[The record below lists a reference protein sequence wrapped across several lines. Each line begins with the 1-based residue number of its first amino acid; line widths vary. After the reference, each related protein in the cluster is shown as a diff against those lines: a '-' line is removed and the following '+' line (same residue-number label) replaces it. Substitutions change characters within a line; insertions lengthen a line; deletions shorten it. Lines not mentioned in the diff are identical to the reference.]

1 MPVNESDWP
10 VHLQTRLV
18 SGPDAFSALKSECSG
33 LTVLIIT
40 SAGFTKRGVV
50 AELKQYLAAA
60 TEVLLFDGITPNPE
74 LDLLDKLTTQFRPLK
89 PQLLIALGG
98 GSALDAA
105 KVLAQT
111 LVQPDQPD
119 GLLNLHFRQ
128 KQPLNWLPSLPLITI
143 PTTAGTGA
151 EVTPFA
157 TVWDGIFHKKYSLAH
172 QGMYP
177 VLTILQPQLTL
188 SLPWQETLYTALDTV
203 SHSLETLWN
212 KHNTPVSRNYAVQAL
227 ELVMQHLES
236 VLTQPDQLKGRE
248 QLQKASFLAG
258 LAISINR
265 TAIAHSISYPLTS
278 HYAVP
283 HGLACS
289 FSLPAIIELV
299 MSKQAVSKDIQP
311 LLARLSDWLLQL
323 PLYSEL
329 VQYLS
334 WQKLYELVPEMVNP
348 GRADNFVLPVHE
360 QRITQVLQRSEQMA
374 KEQKTTGTI

>member
-1 MPVNESDWP
+1 MSATESDL
-10 VHLQTRLV
+10 HMHHQTRLV
-18 SGPDAFSALKSECSG
+18 SGPDAFSALSSECVG

-50 AELKQYLAAA
+50 TELKQHLTES

-89 PQLLIALGG
+89 PQLLVALGG

-111 LVQPDQPD
+111 LVQPEQAD

-172 QGMYP
+172 QGMCP
-177 VLTILQPQLTL
+177 LLTILQPQLTL
-188 SLPWQETLYTALDTV
+188 SLPWQETFYTALDTV

-212 KHNTPVSRNYAVQAL
+212 KHNTPLSCDYAIQAL
-227 ELVMQHLES
+227 ELVMQHLNA
-236 VLTQPDQLKGRE
+236 VLQQPDQLKSRE
-248 QLQKASFLAG
+248 ELQKASFLAG

-299 MSKQAVSKDIQP
+299 MSKQAVTKDIQP
-311 LLARLSDWLLQL
+311 LLVRLSDWLLKL

-329 VQYLS
+329 KQYLA
-334 WQKLYELVPEMVNP
+334 WQQLYELVPEMVNP
-348 GRADNFVLPVHE
+348 GRADNFVLPMTE
-360 QRITQVLQRSEQMA
+360 PEISLLLQRSEQLA
-374 KEQKTTGTI
+374 QQS

>member
-1 MPVNESDWP
+1 MLATESYLPVQ
-10 VHLQTRLV
+10 HQTRLV
-18 SGPDAFSALKSECSG
+18 TGADAFSALSSECSG

-40 SAGFTKRGVV
+40 SSGFSKRGVV
-50 AELKQYLAAA
+50 AELKQHLTAA

-74 LDLLDKLTTQFRPLK
+74 LDLLDKLTTLFRPLK

-111 LVQPDQPD
+111 LVQPEQAD

-128 KQPLNWLPSLPLITI
+128 KQALNWLPSLPLITI

-157 TVWDGIFHKKYSLAH
+157 TVWDGVFHKKYSLAH
-172 QGMYP
+172 QGMSP
-177 VLTILQPQLTL
+177 VLTLLQPQLTL
-188 SLPWQETLYTALDTV
+188 SLPWKETLYTALDTV

-212 KHNTPVSRNYAVQAL
+212 KHNTPLSCSYAIQAL
-227 ELVMQHLES
+227 ELVMQHLNT
-236 VLTQPDQLKGRE
+236 VLQQPDQLKARE
-248 QLQKASFLAG
+248 ELQKASFLAG

-289 FSLPAIIELV
+289 FSLPAIIEQV
-299 MSKQAVSKDIQP
+299 MSKQAMPNDIQP
-311 LLARLSDWLLQL
+311 LLTRLFDWLLQL

-329 VQYLS
+329 TQYLS
-334 WQKLYELVPEMVNP
+334 WQQLSSLVPEMVNP
-348 GRADNFVLPVHE
+348 GRADNFVLPINEDEIHLL
-360 QRITQVLQRSEQMA
+360 LQRTQQLA
-374 KEQKTTGTI
+374 GAGNT

>member
-1 MPVNESDWP
+1 MPSSEFDLP
-10 VHLQTRLV
+10 VQHQTRLV
-18 SGPDAFSALKSECSG
+18 TGADAFSALSSECVG

-50 AELKQYLAAA
+50 AELKQYLTTA

-74 LDLLDKLTTQFRPLK
+74 LDLLDKITAQFQPLK

-111 LVQPDQPD
+111 LVQPEQTD

-151 EVTPFA
+151 EITPFA
-157 TVWDGIFHKKYSLAH
+157 TIWDGVFHKKYSLAH

-177 VLTILQPQLTL
+177 VLTLLQPQLTL
-188 SLPWQETLYTALDTV
+188 SLPWKETLYTALDTV

-212 KHNTPVSRNYAVQAL
+212 KHNTPLSCGYATQAL
-227 ELVMQHLES
+227 GLVTQHLTT
-236 VLTQPDQLKGRE
+236 VLEQPDQLHSRE
-248 QLQKASFLAG
+248 QLQKASFFAG

-299 MSKQAVSKDIQP
+299 LSDYDLPDEERQ
-311 LLARLSDWLLQL
+311 LLAELSDWLLKL
-323 PLYSEL
+323 PLFTEL
-329 VQYLS
+329 AQYLS
-334 WQKLYELVPEMVNP
+334 WQAIYALLPEMVNP
-348 GRADNFVLPVHE
+348 GRADNFVFPASEYGIRAL
-360 QRITQVLQRSEQMA
+360 LQRSEQLA
-374 KEQKTTGTI
+374 EERKP

>member
-1 MPVNESDWP
+1 MPSSESDLP
-10 VHLQTRLV
+10 VQHQTRLV
-18 SGPDAFSALKSECSG
+18 IGADAFSALSSECVG

-50 AELKQYLAAA
+50 AELKQYLTTA

-74 LDLLDKLTTQFRPLK
+74 LDLLDKLTAQFQPLK

-98 GSALDAA
+98 GSTLDTA

-111 LVQPDQPD
+111 LVQPEQTD

-151 EVTPFA
+151 EITPFA
-157 TVWDGIFHKKYSLAH
+157 TIWDGVFHKKYSLAH

-177 VLTILQPQLTL
+177 VLTLLQPQLTL
-188 SLPWQETLYTALDTV
+188 TLPWKETLYTALDTV

-212 KHNTPVSRNYAVQAL
+212 KHNTPLSCGYATQAL
-227 ELVMQHLES
+227 GLVTQHLTT
-236 VLTQPDQLKGRE
+236 VLEQPDQLHSRE
-248 QLQKASFLAG
+248 QLQKASFFAG

-299 MSKQAVSKDIQP
+299 LSDYDLPDEERQ
-311 LLARLSDWLLQL
+311 LLAELSDWLLKL
-323 PLYSEL
+323 PLFTEL
-329 VQYLS
+329 AQYLS
-334 WQKLYELVPEMVNP
+334 WQAIYALLPEMVNP
-348 GRADNFVLPVHE
+348 GRADNFVLPASE
-360 QRITQVLQRSEQMA
+360 YGIRALLQRSEQLA
-374 KEQKTTGTI
+374 EECKP

>member
-1 MPVNESDWP
+1 MLATESGLPV
-10 VHLQTRLV
+10 LQQTLLV
-18 SGPDAFSALKSECSG
+18 TGPDAFSALNSECRG

-50 AELKQYLAAA
+50 ANLKQHLTEA
-60 TEVLLFDGITPNPE
+60 TEILLFDGITPNPE
-74 LDLLDKLTTQFRPLK
+74 LDVLDKLTAQFRPLK

-111 LVQPDQPD
+111 LVQPEHAD

-128 KQPLNWLPSLPLITI
+128 KQPLNWLRSLPLITI

-157 TVWDGIFHKKYSLAH
+157 TVWDAVFHKKYSLAH

-177 VLTILQPQLTL
+177 VLTLLQPQLTL
-188 SLPWQETLYTALDTV
+188 SLPWKETFYTALDTV
-203 SHSLETLWN
+203 SHSVETLWN
-212 KHNTPVSRNYAVQAL
+212 KHNTPISCGYAIQAL
-227 ELVMQHLES
+227 ELVMQHLTT
-236 VLTQPDQLKGRE
+236 VLKQPDQLNGRE

-289 FSLPAIIELV
+289 FSLPAIIEVVL
-299 MSKQAVSKDIQP
+299 SKQAIPQDIHP
-311 LLARLSDWLLQL
+311 LLLRLSDWLVQL

-329 VQYLS
+329 TQYLS
-334 WQKLYELVPEMVNP
+334 WQQLSALVPEMVNP
-348 GRADNFVLPVHE
+348 GRADNFVLPMNEDEIHLL
-360 QRITQVLQRSEQMA
+360 LQRALQLAEA
-374 KEQKTTGTI
+374 GNT

>member
-1 MPVNESDWP
+1 MLATESDLP
-10 VHLQTRLV
+10 VQHQTRLV
-18 SGPDAFSALKSECSG
+18 TGPDAFSALSSECVG

-50 AELKQYLAAA
+50 TELKQHLTAA

-74 LDLLDKLTTQFRPLK
+74 LDLLDKLTTQFRPSK

-111 LVQPDQPD
+111 LVQPEQAD

-128 KQPLNWLPSLPLITI
+128 KQVLNWLPSLPLITI

-157 TVWDGIFHKKYSLAH
+157 TVWDGIFHKKYSLTN

-188 SLPWQETLYTALDTV
+188 SLPWKETFYTALDTV

-212 KHNTPVSRNYAVQAL
+212 KHNSPLSYGYAIQAI
-227 ELVMQHLES
+227 ELVMQHLNT
-236 VLTQPDQLKGRE
+236 VLQQPDQLKARE
-248 QLQKASFLAG
+248 ELQKASFLAG

-278 HYAVP
+278 KYGVP

-289 FSLPAIIELV
+289 FSLPAIIELIL
-299 MSKQAVSKDIQP
+299 SQEALSQAEQQ
-311 LLARLSDWLLQL
+311 LLSRLSLWMLALPIFTELLK
-323 PLYSEL
+323 YI
-329 VQYLS
+329 S
-334 WQKLYELVPEMVNP
+334 WKNIYALIPDMLEP
-348 GRADNFVLPVHE
+348 GRADNFLLPMTEHE
-360 QRITQVLQRSEQMA
+360 IRLIIQRSEQLA
-374 KEQKTTGTI
+374 I

>member
-1 MPVNESDWP
+1 MPVTKSDLP
-10 VHLQTRLV
+10 VQHQTRLV
-18 SGPDAFSALKSECSG
+18 TGPDAFSALISECVG

-50 AELKQYLAAA
+50 AELKQHLTAA

-105 KVLAQT
+105 KVLVQT
-111 LVQPDQPD
+111 MVQPEQAD

-177 VLTILQPQLTL
+177 VLTILQPKLTL
-188 SLPWQETLYTALDTV
+188 SLPWKETFYTALDTV

-212 KHNTPVSRNYAVQAL
+212 KHNTSVSCGYAIQAL
-227 ELVMQHLES
+227 ELVMQHLNT
-236 VLTQPDQLKGRE
+236 VLQQPDQLKARE
-248 QLQKASFLAG
+248 ELQKASFLAG

-289 FSLPAIIELV
+289 YSLPAIIELV
-299 MSKQAVSKDIQP
+299 MSKQAMPKDIQP
-311 LLARLSDWLLQL
+311 LLTRLFDWLLQL

-329 VQYLS
+329 TRYLS
-334 WQKLYELVPEMVNP
+334 WQQLSALVPEMVNP
-348 GRADNFVLPVHE
+348 GRADNFVLPMNEDEIHLL
-360 QRITQVLQRSEQMA
+360 LQRAQQLAEA
-374 KEQKTTGTI
+374 GNT